1 MKLATKP
8 TRQDTRVLQ
17 AVAAVF
23 AAGLT
28 IAVLS
33 QIRFYT
39 PLTPVPVTLQTL
51 GVLLAGLTFGPRA
64 GFLGGALYLGF
75 GAAGA
80 PVFAGGQGGV
90 GYMLA
95 AREGIFAPTLGYLL
109 TFPFAAYVVGIL
121 HQRFGRSGLY
131 AVLGA
136 SAAGSAIIL
145 TGGYCW
151 LAIQYSLLLG
161 IPAGIVLGF
170 TKGVLPF
177 VVVECAKVMAAATVA
192 RETERLLQT
201 RW

>member
-1 MKLATKP
+1 MKLATKA
-8 TRQDTRVLQ
+8 THQDTRVLQ

-51 GVLLAGLTFGPRA
+51 GVLLAGLAFGPRA

-80 PVFAGGQGGV
+80 PVFAGGQGGI

-95 AREGIFAPTLGYLL
+95 ASEGIFAPTLGYLL
-109 TFPFAAYVVGIL
+109 AFPFAAWAVGIL
-121 HQRFGRSGLY
+121 HQRIGRGELN
-131 AVLGA
+131 AALVA

-151 LAIQYSLLLG
+151 LAVQYSLLFG
-161 IPAGIVLGF
+161 IHTGMVLGF
-170 TKGVLPF
+170 TKAVIPF
-177 VVVECAKVMAAATVA
+177 VVVECAKVMAAAAVA
-192 RETERLLQT
+192 RGTGRLLQA